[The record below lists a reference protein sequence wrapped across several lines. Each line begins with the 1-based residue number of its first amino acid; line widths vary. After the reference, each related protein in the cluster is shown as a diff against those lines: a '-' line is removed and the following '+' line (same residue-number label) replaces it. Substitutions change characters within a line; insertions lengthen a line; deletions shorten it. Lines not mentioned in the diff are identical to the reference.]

1 MSNKKPSKENEHLNN
16 VALSRRK
23 FITNGSV
30 AIASASVLAMGV
42 GGVFVSPPAWASS
55 VIGNHASKTL
65 MIMSRDIYPHDDLDD
80 KYYTRLL
87 LPLGES
93 ANTDDSLKTLL
104 IEGVAELDK
113 RSQKA
118 FKSNYIDIDNEEDR
132 VVVLREYENSAFF
145 QKIKGILM
153 MGLYNSPDL
162 WPWFGYGGSAWEH
175 GGYINRGY
183 DDIDWI

>member
-1 MSNKKPSKENEHLNN
+1 MSNKKPSKKSEHLDNT
-16 VALSRRK
+16 AMSRRK
-23 FITNGSV
+23 FITNSTAALASV
-30 AIASASVLAMGV
+30 SVLAMGV
-42 GGVFVSPPAWASS
+42 GGVLVSPSAWAST

-65 MIMSRDIYPHDDLDD
+65 MVMSRDIYPHDDLED

-93 ANTDDSLKTLL
+93 ANTDADLKKLL

-113 RSQKA
+113 RSNQA
-118 FKSNYIDIDNEEDR
+118 FNSNYINIDNEKDR
-132 VVVLREYENSAFF
+132 VTVLRNYENSAFF

-183 DDIDWI
+183 ADIDWI